1 MCAFINGDLS
11 STDEPTVGH
20 FIIIIVL
27 ESVHFKKFWFER
39 HARSWNIQDF
49 LILLAR
55 IHSCKDHILLMQI
68 QPHIFVT
75 KKLLVLLAEEKKNLY
90 FYDWLVLYSWLCGKL
105 W

>member
-39 HARSWNIQDF
+39 HARS
-49 LILLAR
+49 
-55 IHSCKDHILLMQI
+55 
-68 QPHIFVT
+68 
-75 KKLLVLLAEEKKNLY
+75 
-90 FYDWLVLYSWLCGKL
+90 
-105 W
+105 